1 MPLNPTILV
10 VEDELDVREM
20 LRDQLVELGYA
31 VRMAASAEAALR
43 DVEVAAPDLVLTD
56 VHMKGISGVELCK
69 RLKADPRFALTPIVI
84 LTAVTDLDARVAGL
98 AAGADDFF
106 GKPFELSELSTRVGA
121 LLRVKTLLDQ
131 LERAEGVIVTLGAT
145 IEARDLYTSGHC
157 ERLATYGVALGR
169 ALNVPEP
176 LIRALHLGGYLHDL
190 GKIAV
195 PDTVLLKPGAL
206 TPSELAQIQRHP
218 SIGADLVR
226 GLHTLDDVR
235 PIIRH
240 HHERWDGSG
249 YPDGLQ
255 AEGIPLGAR
264 IMAVVDVFDA
274 LHTARPYKAALST
287 ADRRGGRGPSP
298 ELRDINRVLTVG
310 HGLIGGV
317 AATGQTLNVRNVV
330 TTPNLL
336 PAAKRVVRK
345 DRQRAFLCVP
355 IHSRGRILGTLSL
368 GRQTSETFGDREVVL
383 VEATAD
389 QIGIALDNARLYSET
404 LRQLD
409 ELKRAQA
416 QLVHAEK
423 LSAVGELASGV
434 AHEINNPLTTILG
447 QTHLL
452 LERAEATPHMRE
464 RLTIISD
471 EASPAARIVQ
481 NLLLFSRHYAPE
493 PPPWPV

>member
-31 VRMAASAEAALR
+31 VRTAVSAEAALR

-106 GKPFELSELSTRVGA
+106 GKPFEFSELTTRVGA

-157 ERLATYGVALGR
+157 ERLAAYGVALGR

-218 SIGADLVR
+218 GIGADLVR

-255 AEGIPLGAR
+255 GEGIPLGAR

-287 ADRRGGRGPSP
+287 ADALGILREEADTGAWDPRVVARFVEIVGDLGARNGGPRVPDAMGRG
-298 ELRDINRVLTVG
+298 
-310 HGLIGGV
+310 
-317 AATGQTLNVRNVV
+317 A
-330 TTPNLL
+330 
-336 PAAKRVVRK
+336 
-345 DRQRAFLCVP
+345 
-355 IHSRGRILGTLSL
+355 
-368 GRQTSETFGDREVVL
+368 
-383 VEATAD
+383 
-389 QIGIALDNARLYSET
+389 
-404 LRQLD
+404 
-409 ELKRAQA
+409 
-416 QLVHAEK
+416 
-423 LSAVGELASGV
+423 
-434 AHEINNPLTTILG
+434 
-447 QTHLL
+447 
-452 LERAEATPHMRE
+452 
-464 RLTIISD
+464 
-471 EASPAARIVQ
+471 
-481 NLLLFSRHYAPE
+481 
-493 PPPWPV
+493 